1 MQLIQIQLRLMYK
14 IIMEKISSKYKA
26 SIKVIS
32 TLIEIA
38 IPVIFSALL
47 LEYKEH
53 LSSNRYIKFS
63 FSSEGILYTVCSLFF
78 LILISEWIR
87 RFYKKNDRSTYR
99 KYIYIIVMLLA
110 FILSIFYL
118 QLFITYPRN

>member
-1 MQLIQIQLRLMYK
+1 
-14 IIMEKISSKYKA
+14 MEKISSKSKA
-26 SIKVIS
+26 SVKVIS

-47 LEYKEH
+47 LEYEEH

-63 FSSEGILYTVCSLFF
+63 FSSEGILYTVCSVYF

-87 RFYKKNDRSTYR
+87 RVYKKNDSTTYK
-99 KYIYIIVMLLA
+99 KYIYIVVMLLA
-110 FILSIFYL
+110 FILSLFYL